1 VALLRRHG
9 PATYDPSDETASTL
23 DDGDALRQMRK
34 VLASPR
40 ADFSR
45 AFTPHSMR
53 HTFASQLLP
62 DVKELHYVR
71 DQLDHE
77 SIKLTADT
85 IQLRAATRPESIRTT
100 AWTTRS

>member
-1 VALLRRHG
+1 
-9 PATYDPSDETASTL
+9 
-23 DDGDALRQMRK
+23 
-34 VLASPR
+34 
-40 ADFSR
+40 
-45 AFTPHSMR
+45 MR